1 MRAREILL
9 PSAFPALC
17 SFSLVRP
24 LAGWLAG
31 WHSRY
36 GEVGTFITRKW
47 QESSAAAVVAA
58 AASLENGIENKNILP
73 LKVYQAK

>member
-17 SFSLVRP
+17 SFSLVHS
-24 LAGWLAG
+24 LAG

-58 AASLENGIENKNILP
+58 ASLENGIENKNILP

>member
-17 SFSLVRP
+17 SFSLVRS
-24 LAGWLAG
+24 LAGYG

-58 AASLENGIENKNILP
+58 SLENGIENKNILP

>member
-9 PSAFPALC
+9 PSAFPALA
-17 SFSLVRP
+17 R
-24 LAGWLAG
+24 WLAG

-58 AASLENGIENKNILP
+58 ATENGIENKNILP